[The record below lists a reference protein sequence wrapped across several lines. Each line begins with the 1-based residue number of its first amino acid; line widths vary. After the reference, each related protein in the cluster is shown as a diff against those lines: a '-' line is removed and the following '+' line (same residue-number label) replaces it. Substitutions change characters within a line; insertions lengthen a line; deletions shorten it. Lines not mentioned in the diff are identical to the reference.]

1 MRRQIE
7 LPRLGQRRCVRCCTL
22 RVNHCA
28 ERLLLEGECPGW
40 QGLRRKLIWLCSDC
54 LPVYQALG
62 LLVSPV
68 RTTRHVRTDELPACG
83 PACARRSTAA

>member
-28 ERLLLEGECPGW
+28 ERRLLEDECPGW
-40 QGLRRKLIWLCSDC
+40 PGLRRKLIWLCSEC

-68 RTTRHVRTDELPACG
+68 RTTRHVRADELPANAPG
-83 PACARRSTAA
+83 NARRSSAA